1 MEWIKNVMNHKL
13 FFPIELVLVVVS
25 VVVLLPVCTVLGP
38 YMVIP
43 LIGVLGAL
51 IIELGMLAA
60 RKDEQ
65 ERFMLMIKATL
76 LVPVVL
82 ALLVGGMLLIISMQV

>member
-1 MEWIKNVMNHKL
+1 
-13 FFPIELVLVVVS
+13 
-25 VVVLLPVCTVLGP
+25 
-38 YMVIP
+38 
-43 LIGVLGAL
+43 
-51 IIELGMLAA
+51 MLAA

-82 ALLVGGMLLIISMQV
+82 ALLVGGMLLLISMQV